1 MVRGYTGVWCT
12 GGYWSIL
19 PPTPLPPPCS
29 GGIPSASM
37 PRISVLKSVK
47 ENNSLVRDGNEAG
60 VELVLI
66 QPYLLSYA
74 NEVVFN
80 ANSFSSS
87 KISIRRQWRF
97 ESKQSQSQSH
107 IHSKAVALS
116 PQLKNG
122 LLSF

>member
-1 MVRGYTGVWCT
+1 
-12 GGYWSIL
+12 
-19 PPTPLPPPCS
+19 
-29 GGIPSASM
+29 M
-37 PRISVLKSVK
+37 PRISVLKSGK